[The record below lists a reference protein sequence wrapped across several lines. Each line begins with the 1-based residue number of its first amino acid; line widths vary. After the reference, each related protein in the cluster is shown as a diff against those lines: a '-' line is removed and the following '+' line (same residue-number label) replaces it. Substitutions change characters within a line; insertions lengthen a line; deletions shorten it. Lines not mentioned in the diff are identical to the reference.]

1 MREYGAG
8 KLEFFIS
15 EIGEIMFQR
24 EIRKVKLVNCNI
36 IVYVQCACFNMN
48 EELFEISDAI
58 ISSLRQVSGVVN
70 LYQFYFQVGGETV
83 RIYT

>member
-1 MREYGAG
+1 MKSKAC
-8 KLEFFIS
+8 KLKYHCF
-15 EIGEIMFQR
+15 
-24 EIRKVKLVNCNI
+24 
-36 IVYVQCACFNMN
+36 CAMYMN

-83 RIYT
+83 RIYTEVADTEDRLSEAPEHHYIIVRISELLR